1 MSAAERKKSVYGVSQ
16 INAYIRNMLAQD
28 FLLRDVL
35 VRGEV
40 SNCTY
45 HSSGHIYFTL
55 KDEKAA
61 IACVMFAGSRKGLSF
76 RLQEGQQVVVSGS
89 VEVFERDGKYQLY
102 AKRIFS
108 DGAGTLSEKFERL
121 KRTLEERGMF
131 DPCYKRPLP
140 RFIRTLGVV
149 TAPTGAAIRDIINIA
164 GRRNPYVQI
173 ILYPALVQ
181 GEHAAES
188 IVRGIHALEA
198 LPVDVIIAGRG
209 GGTLEDLWA
218 FNEEI
223 VAQAFF
229 DCTVPIVS
237 AVGHETDVA
246 LSDYVADLRAP
257 TPSAAAELAV
267 YDVSLFL
274 QGLEDTRERLA
285 SHMRKRLQSERLL
298 AQNYRL
304 SLYAKSPEHMLREKR
319 MRAAQAEDRLLSGI
333 KELVTRRRHR
343 LSLLTARLEG
353 GSPLRK
359 LSGGYAYVSHIKEGR
374 ALPVKSV
381 TDVAEGELVRIQVPD
396 GGMDARIERTER
408 DAG

>member
-218 FNEEI
+218 FNDEQLARAIAASEI
-223 VAQAFF
+223 PV
-229 DCTVPIVS
+229 VS
-237 AVGHETDVA
+237 AVGHERDHSI
-246 LSDYVADLRAP
+246 SDFVADYAAATP
-257 TPSAAAELAV
+257 TAAAESGGAPTTNSITTSAAV
-267 YDVSLFL
+267 AAKDIQSI
-274 QGLEDTRERLA
+274 A
-285 SHMRKRLQSERLL
+285 RKRR
-298 AQNYRL
+298 
-304 SLYAKSPEHMLREKR
+304 
-319 MRAAQAEDRLLSGI
+319 
-333 KELVTRRRHR
+333 LVTPSVSFLTCRASRSAAKTSRAQQSKYTIFTAWDPASS
-343 LSLLTARLEG
+343 LSME
-353 GSPLRK
+353 
-359 LSGGYAYVSHIKEGR
+359 I
-374 ALPVKSV
+374 
-381 TDVAEGELVRIQVPD
+381 DVL
-396 GGMDARIERTER
+396 
-408 DAG
+408 